1 MKQAGRPRS
10 RTWRNQLAPNPS
22 LARRDPSCGGG
33 GALSVALP
41 PPRPLPLPAQ
51 GWRTVSAMQL
61 VSWLRTNSFF
71 CHYHKDTGSPPPPR
85 LAAAWGR
92 RGTAQRTRIQRL
104 QQGKGGGVAGVGGDG
119 GVRRGGGEERGG
131 KGRGEGEGGAG
142 KGEGEGA
149 REGEMILFPSTA
161 ILHFSKS
168 HLFFL
173 QPSYTHPSTCSR
185 PARDKNLQPC
195 DVAAWEQKELRN
207 SVTFKLSGYP
217 P

>member
-1 MKQAGRPRS
+1 MPGSSFPPYIPPALR
-10 RTWRNQLAPNPS
+10 LAQRLRHASPADCLPGAAS
-22 LARRDPSCGGG
+22 LLLIRRRLP
-33 GALSVALP
+33 LST
-41 PPRPLPLPAQ
+41 PPRPLPPRPPA
-51 GWRTVSAMQL
+51 
-61 VSWLRTNSFF
+61 
-71 CHYHKDTGSPPPPR
+71 PPR
-85 LAAAWGR
+85 PEEEGER
-92 RGTAQRTRIQRL
+92 
-104 QQGKGGGVAGVGGDG
+104 GGGEREVGRGGGEGVLGGRGEEGLGREGGRESERRWRWGGGGWGDG

-149 REGEMILFPSTA
+149 REGEMISFPSTA

>member
-92 RGTAQRTRIQRL
+92 RGTAQRTLIQRL
-104 QQGKGGGVAGVGGDG
+104 QQGKGGGVAANPLTCGGASPRPPGRGASPCPEAPSHPTFLPPFASPSGCATPRPPTACPALPACCLSEG
-119 GVRRGGGEERGG
+119 GCHFPPRPAHFRPARPPRPARRKREREGGGRG
-131 KGRGEGEGGAG
+131 KWGEGAG
-142 KGEGEGA
+142 KE
-149 REGEMILFPSTA
+149 
-161 ILHFSKS
+161 
-168 HLFFL
+168 
-173 QPSYTHPSTCSR
+173 C
-185 PARDKNLQPC
+185 
-195 DVAAWEQKELRN
+195 
-207 SVTFKLSGYP
+207 
-217 P
+217 